1 MKMKKLLFVIP
12 LFALLFYGCEN
23 VSEPIDIES
32 GVVPAFVIIETADQ
46 NVVAGANLEVLFQLG
61 QTQEEN
67 VTVEYTISGD
77 AIQGEDYVITGG
89 SAGTVVIEH
98 DPETTQLD
106 RGSVTFDF
114 PVTAALGTSRNLT
127 LTIENAVT
135 ESGES
140 LTIGRGDRGHTRTYT
155 INGLGEVPEG
165 TYEYQATGNF
175 AFAGTFDIVQ
185 PDEPIVVDGNP
196 YLFMTTSIAGELFGP
211 GAHVPYAFNLTA
223 GGSVIGAPYSH
234 APGFET
240 VVLDVSGS
248 YDEAEEVLI
257 FDVVFRCCGVD
268 GAGYQ
273 IVATPL

>member
-12 LFALLFYGCEN
+12 LFVLLFYGCEN

-32 GVVPAFVIIETADQ
+32 GVIPAFVIIETTDQ
-46 NVVAGANLEVLFQLG
+46 DVVAGGNLEVLFQLG

-77 AIQGEDYVITGG
+77 AIQGEDYVLTSG

-114 PVTAALGTSRNLT
+114 PVTAALGTSRALT
-127 LTIENAVT
+127 LTIESAVT

-140 LTIGRGDRGHTRTYT
+140 LTIGRGDRGHTRTYS
-155 INGLGEVPEG
+155 INGLGEVPTG
-165 TYEYQATGNF
+165 TYEYEASGDF
-175 AFAGTFDIVQ
+175 GPFAGTFDIVQ
-185 PDEPIVVDGNP
+185 PDEPISVGGNP
-196 YLFMTTSIAGELFGP
+196 YLFVTTNIAGGLFGVDV
-211 GAHVPYAFNLTA
+211 AYAFNVTA
-223 GGSVIGAPYSH
+223 DGAVLGAPNAH
-234 APGFET
+234 EPGFET
-240 VVLDVSGS
+240 IVLDVNGS
-248 YDEAEEVLI
+248 YDEDSQELI
-257 FDVVFRCCGVD
+257 FNVVFRCCGVD
-268 GAGYQ
+268 GFGYQ